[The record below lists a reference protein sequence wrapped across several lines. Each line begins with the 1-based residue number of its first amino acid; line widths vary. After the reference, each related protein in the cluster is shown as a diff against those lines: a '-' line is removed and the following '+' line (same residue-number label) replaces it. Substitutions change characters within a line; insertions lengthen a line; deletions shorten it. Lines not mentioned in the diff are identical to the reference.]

1 MVVERTWILLLL
13 PLALLMVFLWSARS
27 FYVFPSLDPVPEPAA
42 SRIFSII
49 SGASYV
55 LLVLLL
61 LFLAAGV
68 HLSGRESIRYGYG
81 ADIIFLLDESR
92 SMRDPFGSPQATEAA
107 GSEERTSKFSAAKNA
122 IQRFMETRKTAH
134 DRYGL
139 IAFGSSAVK
148 VLPLSMN
155 HELFLSCLHAQESI
169 LSSTFLYFP
178 LASGINEL
186 MQSRSRSR
194 VIVLVS
200 DGGGPLDDEKY
211 GFSDIVK
218 QHGIRFY
225 WVSLGSD
232 WLNELPN
239 FLGKIGPLGRRMDI
253 SNIPELERGFEE
265 IHRMERSLI
274 IYRSSSSKLS
284 SGPVAYTAMLLM
296 IVTWLSHSLFV
307 YRRKG
312 SAS

>member
-1 MVVERTWILLLL
+1 MVVERTWILLLV
-13 PLALLMVFLWSARS
+13 PLALLTFFLWRGRS
-27 FYVFPSLDPVPEPAA
+27 FYVFPSLDPVPEPPV
-42 SRIFSII
+42 SRIFSI
-49 SGASYV
+49 ASKASSF

-68 HLSGRESIRYGYG
+68 HISGREGLQYGYG

-92 SMRDPFGSPQATEAA
+92 SMKDPFGPPPAA
-107 GSEERTSKFSAAKNA
+107 KGADSEDRISKFSAAKNA

-155 HELFLSCLHAQESI
+155 HELFLSCLHAQESM

-194 VIVLVS
+194 VLVLVS

-211 GFSDIVK
+211 GFSKTVM
-218 QHGIRFY
+218 QQGIRFY

-239 FLGKIGPLGRRMDI
+239 FLEKIGPLGKRMDI
-253 SNIPELERGFEE
+253 SNLPELEKGFDE

-274 IYRSSSSKLS
+274 IYRSSSSKIS
-284 SGPVAYTAMLLM
+284 SGPLVYSALLLM
-296 IVTWLSHSLFV
+296 TLTWLSHSMFV